1 MNQPIRHPAVS
12 GAFYPSDPSELR
24 ELVRQCFLGPLGPGV
39 IPEPRSEP
47 VKDLIALVCPHAGL
61 IYSGGAAAYSFR
73 DLALAGTPETVILI
87 GPNHRGVGA
96 PIAIIPRGFWRTPL
110 GELPVDEGM
119 SRELMSASPNII
131 EDWSAHSLEHSLE
144 VELPFLQF
152 LYNSRVKF
160 VPILLGF
167 WDLHPALELGRV
179 IAEVARGR
187 NLVLIASTDFTHY
200 ESEVSAKQK
209 DQFALEA
216 IQQLD
221 PQRLWRTATER
232 RITMCGLMSTIAV
245 VEAARILGAQRVHL
259 NRYYTSGEVTGD
271 RQSVVAYASLSF
283 YKEDGTGGSK
293 DSS

>member
-1 MNQPIRHPAVS
+1 MSQPIRRPAVS
-12 GAFYPSDPSELR
+12 GTFYPSDPSELR
-24 ELVRQCFLGPLGPGV
+24 ELVQQCFLGPLGPGV
-39 IPEPRSEP
+39 LPEPRPEP

-73 DLALAGTPETVILI
+73 DLALAGTPETVVLV
-87 GPNHRGVGA
+87 GPNHRGWGA
-96 PIAIIPRGFWRTPL
+96 PIAIIPRGLWYTPL
-110 GELPVDEGM
+110 GELPVDEEL
-119 SRELMSASPNII
+119 SRELMSVSPNIV

-152 LYNSRVKF
+152 LYDGRVRF

-179 IAEVARGR
+179 IAEVVRER

-200 ESEVSAKQK
+200 ESEASARQK

-232 RITMCGLMSTIAV
+232 RITMCGLMPTLAV
-245 VEAARILGAQRVHL
+245 VESARLLGAQRVCL

-283 YKEDGTGGSK
+283 YRGDGTGGSK
-293 DSS
+293 NSS